1 MEKYKKYKEAF
12 PNKTDAQ
19 ENKYEK
25 KINKYK
31 ESVLNKNKKL
41 KEKPKVLIKE
51 KVKIKQV
58 RVIKINVLNEF
69 NISLSERISL
79 EGALCKEI
87 KSLTAYT
94 KNIVSVSKEHPNY
107 STLNYY
113 IVNRKNLLRVYNK
126 LKGNT
131 DIDMPIYGTK

>member
-1 MEKYKKYKEAF
+1 MEK
-12 PNKTDAQ
+12 

>member
-1 MEKYKKYKEAF
+1 MIKEKNNNHIKAMEK
-12 PNKTDAQ
+12 

>member
-1 MEKYKKYKEAF
+1 MIKEKNNNHIKVMEK
-12 PNKTDAQ
+12 

>member
-1 MEKYKKYKEAF
+1 MIKEKNNNHIKAMEK
-12 PNKTDAQ
+12 

-31 ESVLNKNKKL
+31 ESVLNKNKNL

>member
-1 MEKYKKYKEAF
+1 MIKEKNNNHKAMEK
-12 PNKTDAQ
+12 

-79 EGALCKEI
+79 QGALCKEI

>member
-1 MEKYKKYKEAF
+1 ME
-12 PNKTDAQ
+12 N

-25 KINKYK
+25 KIDKYK
-31 ESVLNKNKKL
+31 ESVLKKKQ
-41 KEKPKVLIKE
+41 KEKPKVIIKE

-87 KSLTAYT
+87 KSLTNSIP
-94 KNIVSVSKEHPNY
+94 KNVVSVSKEHPNY

-113 IVNRKNLLRVYNK
+113 INNRRNLLRVYNK
-126 LKGNT
+126 LKGNP
-131 DIDMPIYGTK
+131 DIDMPIYPSNKNQ

>member
-1 MEKYKKYKEAF
+1 MIKEKNNNHIKVMEK
-12 PNKTDAQ
+12 

-113 IVNRKNLLRVYNK
+113 IVNRKNLLRVYNN

-131 DIDMPIYGTK
+131 DIDMPI